1 MDPRK
6 TVLYSLTEVDPSEE
20 MREVEALTDP
30 VEEQRDLK
38 ARKILSHEWAHSP
51 RPNPG
56 EEELKMRTESDRL

>member
-20 MREVEALTDP
+20 TREAEAPTDP

-56 EEELKMRTESDRL
+56 EELMTRTELDRF